1 MLEGA
6 LDEDDDAPEEVAD
19 GETSDEGAGADADAD
34 DADAPGDEDDAPD
47 GAAPGASGGGAAALS
62 AHERRLARMAA
73 RIARMEEANMGER
86 EWFLRGEA
94 GAGARPPPGP
104 VMHSAG
110 APRASARRASAHR
123 RGRPRAVAGACT
135 CARACRPARGPA
147 ACSRWRG
154 RFRAGYP
161 TLPHP
166 TLRCGRAGARPLN
179 SALEVDL
186 DFERAAR
193 PPPAPTEAATASLE
207 DLIRRRCAE
216 RAWDDPS
223 RAAPP
228 APAPR
233 RRELELDDRRSAKAR
248 ARAARPAA
256 WGPPRR
262 AAPPAP
268 APRPRRPGPGRRGSA
283 GMHDVGSCAAP
294 APS

>member
-6 LDEDDDAPEEVAD
+6 LDEDDDALEQAAD
-19 GETSDEGAGADADAD
+19 GETSDVGAGADADTD
-34 DADAPGDEDDAPD
+34 DADAPGDED
-47 GAAPGASGGGAAALS
+47 GALDVAAQGAGAAAPS

-94 GAGARPPPGP
+94 GAGARP
-104 VMHSAG
+104 
-110 APRASARRASAHR
+110 
-123 RGRPRAVAGACT
+123 
-135 CARACRPARGPA
+135 
-147 ACSRWRG
+147 
-154 RFRAGYP
+154 
-161 TLPHP
+161 
-166 TLRCGRAGARPLN
+166 LN

-186 DFERAAR
+186 DFARAAR

-216 RAWDDPS
+216 RAWDDPP

-248 ARAARPAA
+248 APAARPAA
-256 WGPPRR
+256 WGNP
-262 AAPPAP
+262 PPA
-268 APRPRRPGPGRRGSA
+268 RRPGASRLRQPGPRRCGSA
-283 GMHDVGSCAAP
+283 GQRQVRRATRGAARRLRPAVRMALQHRGHGVAAGTAAP
-294 APS
+294 EMLCAGGKGPGRDAPALWRAPCGARCT